1 MSFNILIVDDDFI
14 NRKLISTLLKKHPDI
29 VGTMIE
35 AENGA
40 EALSILR
47 ENSSINMILLDIIM
61 PILDG
66 REFLKIFR
74 SNEENNGIPVLVLF
88 LLMLPSSCSPSSF
101 SCYYHISS
109 YSYSSCSHHIPSH
122 FPLLSFPLSHLP
134 PPYPDTFLLA
144 LFLQLFRTFFGY
156 YPIYSHSSSS

>member
-35 AENGA
+35 AENGS

-47 ENSSINMILLDIIM
+47 KDSSINMILLDIIM

-66 REFLKIFR
+66 KEFLKIFR
-74 SNEENNGIPVLVLF
+74 SNEENNGIPVIVLSTDDTQRTTVFNLGADAF
-88 LLMLPSSCSPSSF
+88 LLKPIKEGEL
-101 SCYYHISS
+101 
-109 YSYSSCSHHIPSH
+109 IP
-122 FPLLSFPLSHLP
+122 
-134 PPYPDTFLLA
+134 A
-144 LFLQLFRTFFGY
+144 IQKW
-156 YPIYSHSSSS
+156 IAE